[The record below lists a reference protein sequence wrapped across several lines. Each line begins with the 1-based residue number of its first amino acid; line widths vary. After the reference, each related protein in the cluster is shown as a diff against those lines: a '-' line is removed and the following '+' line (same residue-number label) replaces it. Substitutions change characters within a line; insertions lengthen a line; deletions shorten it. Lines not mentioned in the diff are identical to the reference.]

1 MKEHLDFHPSEAQTA
16 IAGLAR
22 EVLSRTVTE
31 ESQRAVE
38 ATPDRFDRQLWRRL
52 ADANLLGVGI
62 PEEFGG
68 IGGGMLELC
77 TLCEEIGRSVAWVPL
92 WPVLAISGQAISRW
106 GTKAAKS
113 SVLPELVRGG
123 IVTAALTDAGS
134 DDPARPATEAKV
146 AELGWTLTGSKLQVP
161 FWDVSESVLIP
172 AMVGSGVGLFRL
184 ARKAE
189 GVRAVPQETT
199 TGAMEW
205 DLNLDNAACDPG
217 DLLVEE
223 EVGEAAM
230 NWTLARATLAIC
242 ALHLGLA
249 DRMLEMTAEYTSN
262 RRQFGRPIATFQAV
276 QQRLGDSYVD
286 VQAMRWT
293 MWQAAWSLDR
303 GHDSSAE
310 VAVAKAWAS
319 EAGQRVASACLHL
332 HGGLG
337 VDRSYPLHRYFLRSK
352 QLELQVGSA
361 TEHLSSLG
369 TLLGAGSL
377 PQYAN

>member
-1 MKEHLDFHPSEAQTA
+1 
-16 IAGLAR
+16 
-22 EVLSRTVTE
+22 
-31 ESQRAVE
+31 
-38 ATPDRFDRQLWRRL
+38 
-52 ADANLLGVGI
+52 
-62 PEEFGG
+62 
-68 IGGGMLELC
+68 MLELC

-92 WPVLAISGQAISRW
+92 WPVLAVSGQAISRW
-106 GTKAAKS
+106 GTEAAKS
-113 SVLPELVRGG
+113 RVLPELVRGD

-134 DDPARPATEAKV
+134 DDPARPATEAKA
-146 AELGWTLTGSKLQVP
+146 AEHGWTLTGSKLQVP
-161 FWDVSESVLIP
+161 SWDVSEAVLIP
-172 AMVGSGVGLFRL
+172 AIVGSGIGLFRL

-189 GVRAVPQETT
+189 GVNAVPQETT
-199 TGAMEW
+199 TGAVEW
-205 DLNLDNAACDPG
+205 DLHLDNTACDPD
-217 DLLVEE
+217 DLLIEE
-223 EVGEAAM
+223 EVGEVAL
-230 NWTLARATLAIC
+230 NWMVARATLAIC

-293 MWQAAWSLDR
+293 MWQAAWSLDSD
-303 GHDSSAE
+303 HDSSAE

-352 QLELQVGSA
+352 QLELQFGSG
-361 TEHLSSLG
+361 TENLSSLG
-369 TLLGAGSL
+369 TLLAAGPF
-377 PQYAN
+377 PQYAS